1 MKATMLALVER
12 STGVLHA
19 ANTCPRCPR
28 ADRPTGAAVGAAGVT
43 GAFAA

>member
-19 ANTCPRCPR
+19 ANTYPCVSR
-28 ADRPTGAAVGAAGVT
+28 AGVT
-43 GAFAA
+43 VGILALRAPFALFAA

>member
-19 ANTCPRCPR
+19 VNTCPRQ
-28 ADRPTGAAVGAAGVT
+28 AEIIVA
-43 GAFAA
+43 